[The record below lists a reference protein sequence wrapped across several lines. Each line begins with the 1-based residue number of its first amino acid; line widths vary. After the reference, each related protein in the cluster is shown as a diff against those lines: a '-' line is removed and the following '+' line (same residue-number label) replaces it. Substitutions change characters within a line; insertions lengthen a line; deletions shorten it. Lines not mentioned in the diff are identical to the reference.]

1 MFWIT
6 NITKLEEETQMN
18 DRHELS
24 VCSIPATIFTIPH
37 YQRGYRWTDEEI
49 KALLSDL
56 LAFAQNS
63 APKDPYCLQPL
74 VLQKVT
80 DGEVNVVDGQQR
92 LTTLAII
99 LHELGIKHSW
109 DIKYTAEGGMLL
121 SQLLEAPG
129 NSINDCFREQA
140 RDVVRDWLQRDGSRK
155 EALCKLM
162 NGNGGNRVIFLLYE
176 IAASEDGHA
185 VFQRLNAGNTP
196 LTSSEL
202 IRALYMEAGN
212 GLGDGEKTDIA
223 KEWDLIEA
231 EMGSDEFWAIWRN
244 QDFRDVPTRMDF
256 LFSIVADVNSSK
268 ARHDG
273 LLVYRKMETIAKVM
287 GLLAIW
293 EETLRCWW
301 WMQSCF
307 ADDEAYHLLGWL
319 AQFTDRGTRGFW
331 DIWQKAGCRMDA
343 FKKELRMI
351 VAESIG
357 DRDFNSFRYDSASTD
372 DLRRFFVLLNTL
384 EAQRRHIR
392 FRLDLYG
399 QCRWDIEHIASQT
412 DNPLTSKE
420 EQDEWLALART
431 EMTKSDLELLD
442 EKKSFAEK
450 WSFVFNLF
458 EKEDDKIADKDVIE
472 NLALLDASTNRAYK
486 NAIFP
491 AKRRTILNNGQ
502 YIPPLTEAVFAKRYS
517 TNAAQMRYWG
527 KDDAANYRETM
538 KQMFDQFM
546 GGAK

>member
-1 MFWIT
+1 
-6 NITKLEEETQMN
+6 MN

-37 YQRGYRWTDEEI
+37 YQRGYRWTDKEVT
-49 KALLSDL
+49 ALLDDL
-56 LAFAQNS
+56 HAFAHNS
-63 APKDPYCLQPL
+63 ASKDSKEPYCLQPL
-74 VLQKVT
+74 VLQRIT

-99 LHELGIKHSW
+99 LHELEIKHNW

-121 SQLLEAPG
+121 SQLLEVPG
-129 NSINDCFREQA
+129 NSINDCFREKA
-140 RDVVRDWLQRDGSRK
+140 REAVRDWLKRGCSRN
-155 EALCKLM
+155 EVLCELL
-162 NGNGGNRVIFLLYE
+162 NGNGDERVIFLLYE
-176 IAASEDGHA
+176 ISGPEDGHA
-185 VFQRLNAGNTP
+185 VFQRLNAGKTP

-212 GLGDGEKTDIA
+212 GLGDGEKNDIA

-231 EMGSDEFWAIWRN
+231 EMGNDEFWAIWNNR
-244 QDFRDVPTRMDF
+244 DFRDVPTRMDF
-256 LFSIVADVNSSK
+256 LFSIVANVDSDK

-273 LLVYRKMETIAKVM
+273 LLVYRKMETIAKVER
-287 GLLAIW
+287 LQAIW
-293 EETLRCWW
+293 EEVLRCWW

-307 ADDEAYHLLGWL
+307 VDDEAYHLLGWL
-319 AQFTDRGTRGFW
+319 AQFSDRGTRGLQ
-331 DIWQKAGCRMDA
+331 DTWQKAGCRMDA
-343 FKKELRMI
+343 FKKELRKF
-351 VAESIG
+351 VAERIR
-357 DRDFNSFRYDSASTD
+357 DKDFNSFRYDPSSTD
-372 DLRRFFVLLNTL
+372 DLRGFFVLLNML
-384 EAQRRHIR
+384 EAQRQHIR
-392 FRLDLYG
+392 FRFDLYG

-412 DNPLTSKE
+412 DNPFTSKND
-420 EQDEWLALART
+420 QDEWLALART

-442 EKKSFAEK
+442 EKKSFDEK

-491 AKRRTILNNGQ
+491 AKRRQILNNGQ

>member
-1 MFWIT
+1 MDD
-6 NITKLEEETQMN
+6 KY
-18 DRHELS
+18 ELS

-37 YQRGYRWTDEEI
+37 YQRGYRWTDKEV
-49 KALLSDL
+49 KALLDDL
-56 LAFAQNS
+56 LAFDQNS
-63 APKDPYCLQPL
+63 ISQEPYCLQPL
-74 VLQKVT
+74 VLQEIT

-99 LHELGIKHSW
+99 LHELEIKHAW
-109 DIKYTAEGGMLL
+109 DIKYTADGNMLL
-121 SQLLEAPG
+121 SQLLETPG
-129 NSINDCFREQA
+129 NSINDFFRQQA
-140 RDVVRDWLQRDGSRK
+140 RDAVRDWLQLDGSRK

-162 NGNGGNRVIFLLYE
+162 NGNDDKRVIFLLYE
-176 IAASEDGHA
+176 ISASEDGHA
-185 VFQRLNAGNTP
+185 VFQRLNAGKTP

-212 GLGDGEKTDIA
+212 GLDDGEKTDIA

-231 EMGSDEFWAIWRN
+231 EMGNDQFWAIWKN

-256 LFSIVADVNSSK
+256 LFSIVADVESSN

-273 LLVYRKMETIAKVM
+273 LLVYRKMETIAKAK
-287 GLLAIW
+287 GLQATW
-293 EETLRCWW
+293 EKTLRCWW

-319 AQFTDRGTRGFW
+319 AQFYRGTRGLW
-331 DIWQKAGCRMDA
+331 DIWKNADCRLDA
-343 FKKELRMI
+343 FKKELRKL
-351 VAESIG
+351 VAERIG
-357 DRDFNSFRYDSASTD
+357 EKDFNSFRYDPAATD
-372 DLRRFFVLLNTL
+372 DLRCFFVLLNTL

-392 FRLDLYG
+392 FRFDLYG
-399 QCRWDIEHIASQT
+399 QCRRWDIEHIASQT

-420 EQDEWLALART
+420 EQDKWLALARM
-431 EMTKSDLELLD
+431 EMSRSDLELLD
-442 EKKSFAEK
+442 EEKSFDKK
-450 WSFVFNLF
+450 WLFVFNLF
-458 EKEDDKIADKDVIE
+458 EKEDDKIADKDVVE

-491 AKRRTILNNGQ
+491 MKRRTILDESLNNGK
-502 YIPPLTEAVFAKRYS
+502 YIPPLTEAVFTKQYS